1 MGLNFNKMD
10 LDTVVI
16 FGAGS
21 FLAKK
26 IIKRIN
32 FKKAICFSKTLNKN
46 FSKNKKILF
55 FKSYLDSQEK
65 INKLLNKKKITVIF
79 FNNTTFDNLILNK
92 TPPLVNPDISRDLIY
107 VEEVINFANSKYELF
122 IAFARILISFFKF
135 GCGRT
140 VQVFFKTFLAFSN
153 LLSLIR
159 S

>member
-1 MGLNFNKMD
+1 MGINFNKMD

-46 FSKNKKILF
+46 SSKSKKILF
-55 FKSYLDSQEK
+55 FKSYLGNKEK

-79 FNNTTFDNLILNK
+79 LI
-92 TPPLVNPDISRDLIY
+92 
-107 VEEVINFANSKYELF
+107 
-122 IAFARILISFFKF
+122 ILHLTI
-135 GCGRT
+135 
-140 VQVFFKTFLAFSN
+140 
-153 LLSLIR
+153 
-159 S
+159 